1 VVFQSIK
8 NQALDE
14 KRITTEQEESISDKD
29 CGKLLFMKG
38 FSLTENSLMKSANGN
53 GLSYAREMIEKLA
66 ALWTLKFI
74 PKQKLP

>member
-1 VVFQSIK
+1 
-8 NQALDE
+8 
-14 KRITTEQEESISDKD
+14 
-29 CGKLLFMKG
+29 MKS